1 VTRRRYALWLLCLLL
16 SGCTLIPT
24 PPSLPTPMRPP
35 ELESTAD
42 ALGAALEGDYP
53 LDALT
58 IRYETGNPAWGGR
71 TTLTAH
77 GDGNVAVSYAT
88 GDQAQAWQS
97 SLSEAEFLAL
107 CRLLVDHEVWAIRGR
122 RESGVPDEAYP
133 TVTVE
138 AEGFEPLVVGMW
150 DGEAREHP
158 DFRPILEVL
167 AGMARDI
174 SGGVA
179 R

>member
-1 VTRRRYALWLLCLLL
+1 
-16 SGCTLIPT
+16 
-24 PPSLPTPMRPP
+24 MRPP

-42 ALGAALEGDYP
+42 ALGASLEGDYP

-58 IRYETGNPAWGGR
+58 MRYEIGSPAWGGR

-77 GDGNVAVSYAT
+77 GGGNVEVTYT
-88 GDQAQAWQS
+88 QGDQAYAWQS
-97 SLSEAEFLAL
+97 SLSEVEFLAL
-107 CRLLVDHEVWAIRGR
+107 CRLLVDHEVWAIQGR
-122 RESGVPDEAYP
+122 REAGVPDEAYP

-150 DGEAREHP
+150 DAEAREHP
-158 DFRPILEVL
+158 DFLPILDVL
-167 AGMARDI
+167 GGMVRDI

-179 R
+179 K

>member
-1 VTRRRYALWLLCLLL
+1 VTWRRHALWLLCLLL

-42 ALGAALEGDYP
+42 ALGAALEGNYP

-58 IRYETGNPAWGGR
+58 IRYETGNPAFGGR

-77 GDGNVAVSYAT
+77 GGGKVEVTYT
-88 GDQAQAWQS
+88 LGDRAQAWQA
-97 SLSEAEFLAL
+97 SLSEDEFLAL
-107 CRLLVDHEVWAIRGR
+107 CRLLVDHEVWAIQGR
-122 RESGVPDEAYP
+122 REAGVPDEAYP

-158 DFRPILEVL
+158 DFRPILDVL
-167 AGMARDI
+167 AGMAREI
-174 SGGVA
+174 SGGA
-179 R
+179 AQ

>member
-1 VTRRRYALWLLCLLL
+1 VTQQRHALWLLCLLL

-24 PPSLPTPMRPP
+24 PPTLPTPMRPP
-35 ELESTAD
+35 DLESTAD

-77 GDGNVAVSYAT
+77 GGGNAEVTYT
-88 GDQAQAWQS
+88 QGDQAQAWQS

-107 CRLLVDHEVWAIRGR
+107 CRLLVDHQVWAIQGGR
-122 RESGVPDEAYP
+122 ASGVPDEAYP
-133 TVTVE
+133 TITVE
-138 AEGFEPLVVGMW
+138 AEGFEPLVVAMW
-150 DGEAREHP
+150 EGEAREHP
-158 DFRPILEVL
+158 DFWPILDVL

-179 R
+179 Q

>member
-1 VTRRRYALWLLCLLL
+1 MTRRRHTLWLLCLLL

-35 ELESTAD
+35 DLESAAD

-58 IRYETGNPAWGGR
+58 IRYEIGNPAWGGR

-77 GDGNVAVSYAT
+77 GGGNAEVTYT
-88 GDQAQAWQS
+88 QGDQAQAWQS

-107 CRLLVDHEVWAIRGR
+107 CRLLVDHQVWAIQGGR
-122 RESGVPDEAYP
+122 ASGVPDEAYP

-138 AEGFEPLVVGMW
+138 AEGFEPLVVAMW
-150 DGEAREHP
+150 EGEAREHS
-158 DFRPILEVL
+158 DFRPILDVL
-167 AGMARDI
+167 AGLARDI

-179 R
+179 Q

>member
-1 VTRRRYALWLLCLLL
+1 VTRRRHALWLLCLLL

-58 IRYETGNPAWGGR
+58 IRYEIGSLAWGGR
-71 TTLTAH
+71 TILTAH
-77 GDGNVAVSYAT
+77 GGGNVEVTYT
-88 GDQAQAWQS
+88 QGDRVQAWQS
-97 SLSEAEFLAL
+97 RLSEEEFLAL
-107 CRLLVDHEVWAIRGR
+107 CRLLVAHEVWAIQGR
-122 RESGVPDEAYP
+122 REAGVPDEVYP

-158 DFRPILEVL
+158 DFRPILDVL
-167 AGMARDI
+167 AGKARDI

-179 R
+179 Q

>member
-1 VTRRRYALWLLCLLL
+1 LLL

-42 ALGAALEGDYP
+42 ALAAALEGDYP
-53 LDALT
+53 PDALT
-58 IRYETGNPAWGGR
+58 IRYEIGSPAWGGR

-77 GDGNVAVSYAT
+77 GGGKVEVTYVL
-88 GDQAQAWQS
+88 GDQASAWQS
-97 SLSEAEFLAL
+97 SLSEDEFLAL
-107 CRLLVDHEVWAIRGR
+107 CRLLVDHEVWAIQGR
-122 RESGVPDEAYP
+122 REAGVPDEAYP

-158 DFRPILEVL
+158 GFRPILDVL

-179 R
+179 Q